1 MSRPLLEVADI
12 FRSFGAQ
19 FVARGRTLLSWP
31 QHKVMRA
38 IERCRTA
45 ALGTHRDRCTKCG
58 HDFGV
63 SYNSC
68 RNRHCPKCQTQARN
82 QWVAARTRDLVPLTY
97 FHVVFTVPHQ
107 LSELMLQNKRTLYEL
122 LFRAVASTLMEVAA
136 NPKHLGAEIGFLS
149 VLHTWGQTLVHHP
162 HIHCV
167 VPAGG
172 FAPGRTRWVRPR
184 YPRFFLPKA
193 VLSEVFRGKFTDGLK
208 NLFRRKQ
215 LAFHGSLKWL
225 QEPLSFARFLHTLH
239 RHQWVV
245 YAKKPFGGPEHVLHY
260 LARYTHRVAISNHR
274 LIAME
279 DGKVTF
285 RWKDYAHGAKKRK
298 MTLLAEEF
306 IRRFLLHV
314 LPKGFMRIR
323 HYGWMANRCR
333 RQRAALCRRLLG
345 AELPPEPALQTHA
358 APARQCPFC
367 GGTIEAVE
375 IERPRELSRPR
386 LSRRRDPDSS

>member
-1 MSRPLLEVADI
+1 MADI
-12 FRSFGAQ
+12 LRAYGASFVEHCRAR
-19 FVARGRTLLSWP
+19 VAWP
-31 QHKVMRA
+31 LHKVMRA

-45 ALGTHRDRCTKCG
+45 ALGCHRDRCTQCG
-58 HDFGV
+58 HDFGF

-82 QWVAARTRDLVPLTY
+82 QWIAARTRDLVPLSY

-107 LSELMLQNKRTLYEL
+107 LSELMLQNKRLLYEL
-122 LFRAVASTLMEVAA
+122 LFRSVAMTLMEVAA
-136 NPKHLGAEIGFLS
+136 NPEHLGAEIGFLS
-149 VLHTWGQTLVHHP
+149 VLHTWGQTLMHHP

-172 FAPGRTRWVRPR
+172 FAPGRTHWVRPR
-184 YPRFFLPKA
+184 YPRFFLPKE
-193 VLSEVFRGKFTDGLK
+193 VLSELFRGKFTDGLK
-208 NLFRRKQ
+208 CLFRRRK
-215 LAFHGSLKWL
+215 LAFHGSLQWL
-225 QEPLSFARFLHTLH
+225 QEPRSFARFLHTLH
-239 RHQWVV
+239 RHDWVV

-274 LIAME
+274 LLRLE

-285 RWKDYAHGAKKRK
+285 RWKDYAHGAKKRQ
-298 MTLLAEEF
+298 MTLAAEEF

-314 LPKGFMRIR
+314 LPKSFVRIR

-333 RQRAALCRRLLG
+333 AERAALCRTLLD
-345 AELPPEPALQTHA
+345 AEPSPSPTSPANP

-367 GGTIEAVE
+367 GGTIEVVE
-375 IERPRELSRPR
+375 VVTPRDLPRPRQ
-386 LSRRRDPDSS
+386 SRRRDPDSS